1 MINFSIRTARRQA
14 LATAVMGALCG
25 LISPGAFATGG
36 ERAATSPAAQDSA
49 PGALRLCALSNSL
62 PYSAREGARGFDVA
76 VAEALA
82 QRLGKTLEITWTDN
96 GEGRLQEIDESD
108 YPLRRL
114 AKNECDLLLSMPGP
128 ARDTLKEAPA
138 LALGQP
144 YYGAA
149 FELIGP
155 PGTSGQL
162 KALRTKP
169 VAIQAQTVASFAIAI
184 LQGKQ
189 RTFFSAQEALDG
201 VTSGEADAALLWG
214 PAAGW
219 ALKQSPSSTLAIA
232 EGYEPPAALAWNLH
246 AATRGKDEALRVE
259 VDLALGE
266 LARDGQLASIAA
278 AWGIPLHAPFA
289 TTYSLTEIN
298 KLR

>member
-1 MINFSIRTARRQA
+1 MTRIARGVGASLFTA
-14 LATAVMGALCG
+14 GLCG
-25 LISPGAFATGG
+25 FFASAALATGG
-36 ERAATSPAAQDSA
+36 ERAQAVPVVTHDAAPDS
-49 PGALRLCALSNSL
+49 LRLCALSNSL

-82 QRLGKTLEITWTDN
+82 KHLDKTLEVVWTDN

-114 AKNECDLLLSMPGP
+114 AKGECDLLLSMPGP
-128 ARDTLKEAPA
+128 SRDTLKEAPS

-149 FELIGP
+149 FELFGP

-189 RTFFSAQEALDG
+189 RTFFSAQEALEG

-219 ALKQSPSSTLAIA
+219 ALKQHPSSTLAIA

-246 AATRGKDEALRVE
+246 AATRGKEETLRVE
-259 VDLALGE
+259 VDMALGE
-266 LARDGQLASIAA
+266 LARTGELAAIAA
-278 AWGIPLHAPFA
+278 TWGIPLHAPFA
-289 TTYSLTEIN
+289 ATYSLTEIN

>member
-1 MINFSIRTARRQA
+1 MKRLARCVGACLFTAGLLSLYSTMA
-14 LATAVMGALCG
+14 LAVGGDRAEVTA
-25 LISPGAFATGG
+25 PAT
-36 ERAATSPAAQDSA
+36 AKA
-49 PGALRLCALSNSL
+49 PGAALRVCALSNSL

-82 QRLGKTLEITWTDN
+82 KRLGKTLEIQWTDN

-114 AKNECDLLLSMPGP
+114 AKGECDVLFSIPGP
-128 ARDTLKEAPA
+128 ARDTLKETPS

-155 PGTSGQL
+155 PGTSSQL

-169 VAIQAQTVASFAIAI
+169 VAIQAQTVASFALAI

-189 RTFFSAQEALDG
+189 RTFFSAQEALEG
-201 VTSGEADAALLWG
+201 VAGGEADAALLWG

-219 ALKQSPSSTLAIA
+219 ALKQTPSSKLTIA
-232 EGYEPPAALAWNLH
+232 EGYEPPPALAWNLH
-246 AATRGKDEALRVE
+246 AATRGKDQALRVE
-259 VDLALGE
+259 VDLILSE
-266 LARDGQLASIAA
+266 LARDGELAEIAA
-278 AWGIPLHAPFA
+278 QWGIPLHAPFA

>member
-1 MINFSIRTARRQA
+1 MPPIARRRCASLLAAGFISLFAQTA
-14 LATAVMGALCG
+14 L
-25 LISPGAFATGG
+25 ATGG
-36 ERAATSPAAQDSA
+36 ERAESVKAASDAPASA
-49 PGALRLCALSNSL
+49 GALRLCALSNSL
-62 PYSAREGARGFDVA
+62 PYSAREGARGFDVG
-76 VAEALA
+76 VAQALA
-82 QRLGKTLEITWTDN
+82 KRLNKTLEIVWTDN

-114 AKNECDLLLSMPGP
+114 AKGDCDVLLSIPGP
-128 ARDTLKEAPA
+128 ARDILKEAPS

-155 PGTSGQL
+155 AGTSGQL

-189 RTFFSAQEALDG
+189 RTFFSAQEALEG
-201 VTSGEADAALLWG
+201 VARGEATAALLWG

-219 ALKQSPSSTLAIA
+219 ALKQSPASGLAIA
-232 EGYEPPAALAWNLH
+232 SGYEPPAALAWNLH
-246 AATRGKDEALRVE
+246 AATRGKDEGLRVE

-266 LARDGQLASIAA
+266 LARDGELAAIAA
-278 AWGIPLHAPFA
+278 QWGIPLHAPFA